1 MIIYGKYKLGN
12 IFVPFVCY
20 RRGHLRSNRSNTSAS
35 DDYFKC
41 FAANFALSVCTGD
54 IYLSSLFSYC
64 GFVSF
69 INMRIKLGF
78 RSKYNFDFRLGR
90 TSSTRLWTNNSK
102 LFGRSDATVS
112 SPVQTYCDRSE
123 FNAPSFGFFSNFN
136 NSNRSV

>member
-1 MIIYGKYKLGN
+1 MIIYGKYELGN

-54 IYLSSLFSYC
+54 IYLSSLFFYR

-69 INMRIKLGF
+69 INLRIKLVF

-90 TSSTRLWTNNSK
+90 TSSTRLWSDDSK
-102 LFGRSDATVS
+102 LFGRFDATVS
-112 SPVQTYCDRSE
+112 SPVQTYCHRSE
-123 FNAPSFGFFSNFN
+123 FNAPSFGFVSNFN
-136 NSNRSV
+136 NSNRPV